1 MSPIL
6 SVYNPVKIQDGVF
19 YSKVILNDEEI
30 IIQVK
35 KNKVL
40 LDKINNKALL
50 DLDSKTRKDIA
61 WIGEEVIKETAKNS
75 ESWFG
80 KNISL
85 DDCKTLYRDCIDDK
99 KLKCFYDENS
109 NFYQNKNE
117 PIEHSDLQ
125 DEMPGIAI
133 IKCCVIIFTKTAF
146 YVRWEISQFKIKTS
160 EEKLN
165 LIEYSIR
172 DLEEHSVSI
181 DDFNIENKLKDKL
194 KDISLF

>member
-146 YVRWEISQFKIKTS
+146 YIRWEISQFKIKTS

-165 LIEYSIR
+165 LIKYSIR